1 MVKIG
6 IISDT
11 HLYAVSSELVDIYE
25 NYFSDVEMI
34 FHAGDLV
41 SVEIAEYLSQKPLH
55 VVQGNMDTMD
65 VRDRFPRKEI
75 IEVHGF
81 RFGLIHGW
89 GSPLGIERRIRS
101 EFRDVHAIIYGHSHR
116 PSNHADD
123 GILFFNPGT
132 ATGFRIAGSNSIGIV
147 QIADEIKATIIPI

>member
-6 IISDT
+6 VISDT
-11 HLYAVSSELVDIYE
+11 HLHAVSSELVDIYE

-89 GSPLGIERRIRS
+89 GSPIGIERRIRS
-101 EFRDVHAIIYGHSHR
+101 EFREVHAIIYGHSHR

-123 GILFFNPGT
+123 GILFFNPGS

>member
-147 QIADEIKATIIPI
+147 QIADEIKATIISI

>member
-6 IISDT
+6 VISDT
-11 HLYAVSSELVDIYE
+11 HLHAVSPELVDIYE
-25 NYFSDVEMI
+25 NYLSDVEMI

-41 SVEIAEYLSQKPLH
+41 SLDIAEYLSQKPLH

-65 VRDRFPRKEI
+65 VRERFPHKEV

-81 RFGLIHGW
+81 RLGLIHGW

-101 EFRDVHAIIYGHSHR
+101 AFRDVHAIIYGHSHR
-116 PSNHADD
+116 PSNHADK

-147 QIADEIKATIIPI
+147 QIADEINATIIPI

>member
-6 IISDT
+6 VISDT
-11 HLYAVSSELVDIYE
+11 HLHAVSSELVDIYE

-101 EFRDVHAIIYGHSHR
+101 EFREVHAIIYGHSHR

-123 GILFFNPGT
+123 GILFFNPGS

>member
-11 HLYAVSSELVDIYE
+11 HLHAVSSELVDIYE

-147 QIADEIKATIIPI
+147 QIADEIKATIISI

>member
-11 HLYAVSSELVDIYE
+11 HLHAVSSELVDIYE